1 MSLTDGFGRKIDYLR
16 LSVTDRCDFRCIY
29 CMDEAPVFLPRAEVL
44 TLEELQQIAQAF
56 TELGVRKIRLTGGE
70 PLVKSD
76 LVSLV
81 ANIAKLPG
89 LDDLCMTTNGSR
101 LTKFAQPLAEAG
113 LMRLNI
119 SLDTL
124 DPQRFEATTR
134 NGKLER
140 VLAGIDAAQAAGFKR
155 VKLNAVAI
163 KGNNDDEIVDL
174 VHYAREQG
182 VDITFIEEMPLG
194 VLNTDRRDHSLLTS
208 DEVKAQLETAFNL
221 IGTNENTG
229 GPARYYR
236 MDDSDIRIGFISPHS
251 HNFCGDCNRVRV
263 TTTGELLLCLGNEN
277 SVDLRLILRKYPND
291 IERLKQVIVDAMGA
305 KPEKHHFSTGAETQI
320 LRFMSHT
327 GG

>member
-29 CMDEAPVFLPRAEVL
+29 CMDEDPTFLPRSQVL
-44 TLEELQQIAQAF
+44 TLEEIQQIAQAF

-81 ANIAKLPG
+81 SKLSALPG

-101 LTKFAQPLAEAG
+101 LTKFAKPLADAG

-124 DPQRFEATTR
+124 DEERFKATTR
-134 NGKLER
+134 NGQLNR
-140 VLAGIDAAQAAGFKR
+140 VLAGIDAAREAGYKQI
-155 VKLNAVAI
+155 KLNAVAI

-174 VHYAREQG
+174 VNYARSKQI
-182 VDITFIEEMPLG
+182 DITFIEEMPLG
-194 VLNTDRRDHSLLTS
+194 VLSDNRREHSLLTS
-208 DEVKAQLETAFNL
+208 DEVKAKIEPAHSL
-221 IGTNENTG
+221 ISTTERSG

-236 MDDSDIRIGFISPHS
+236 MADSNTRVGFISPHS
-251 HNFCGDCNRVRV
+251 NNFCQECNRVRV

-277 SVDLRLILRKYPND
+277 SVDLRQAVRNKPND
-291 IERLKQVIVDAMGA
+291 IEHLKRVICEAMGN

>member
-1 MSLTDGFGRKIDYLR
+1 MTLADGFGRKIDYLR

-29 CMDEAPVFLPRAEVL
+29 CMDEDPKFLPRNEVL
-44 TLEELQQIAQAF
+44 TLEELELIARAF

-70 PLVKSD
+70 PLVRSD
-76 LVSLV
+76 LVTLV
-81 ANIAKLPG
+81 HKLSQLPG
-89 LDDLCMTTNGSR
+89 LEDLCMTTNGSR
-101 LTKFAQPLAEAG
+101 LTKFAQPLADAG

-124 DPQRFEATTR
+124 DPEKFQATTR
-134 NGKLER
+134 NGQLDR
-140 VLAGIDAAQAAGFKR
+140 VLDGIRSAQQAGYQRI
-155 VKLNAVAI
+155 KLNVVAI
-163 KGNNDDEIVDL
+163 KGNNDDEVVAL
-174 VHYAREQG
+174 VNFAQEQQ

-194 VLNTDRRDHSLLTS
+194 ILQTDRRDHTLLTS
-208 DEVKAQLETAFNL
+208 DQVQARLAPHFELYPTTEQ
-221 IGTNENTG
+221 TG

-236 MDDSDIRIGFISPHS
+236 IKNSDIRIGFISPHS

-263 TTTGELLLCLGNEN
+263 TTTGELLLCLGNEQ
-277 SVDLRLILRKYPND
+277 SVDLRKIVRTYPND
-291 IERLKQVIVDAMGA
+291 TEQLKAAICQAMNV

>member
-16 LSVTDRCDFRCIY
+16 LSVTDHCDFRCIY
-29 CMDEAPVFLPRAEVL
+29 CMDEKPTFLPRSEVL
-44 TLEELQQIAQAF
+44 TLEELEQIGRAF
-56 TELGVRKIRLTGGE
+56 VELGVRKIRLTGGE

-76 LVSLV
+76 LVKLV
-81 ANIAKLPG
+81 DKLAKLPG

-101 LTKFAQPLAEAG
+101 LTKFAQPLADAG
-113 LMRLNI
+113 LQRLNI

-124 DPQRFEATTR
+124 QPERFTATTR
-134 NGKLER
+134 TGKLER
-140 VLAGIDAAQAAGFKR
+140 VLAGIDAARDAGFQR
-155 VKLNAVAI
+155 LKLNAVAI

-174 VHYAREQG
+174 VRFAREKQ

-194 VLNTDRRDHSLLTS
+194 ILADNRRDHSLLTS
-208 DEVKAQLETAFNL
+208 DEVRARIAPHFDL
-221 IGTNENTG
+221 IATTENSG
-229 GPARYYR
+229 GPARYYK
-236 MDDSDIRIGFISPHS
+236 MSDSPIRIGFISPHS

-277 SVDLRLILRKYPND
+277 SVDLRKAVREHPND
-291 IERLKQVIVDAMGA
+291 IEHLKQVIRDAMGA